1 MIDDIAQHTNVLAL
15 NASIEAARGGEAGRG
30 FAVVAAEVKNL
41 ARQTS
46 DATRTVV
53 EQIQAMQGSTEESVA
68 ALHQVGE
75 QVREMETSV
84 IAIAQSV
91 DEQTMAGRELARNLA
106 LAAGGADEIDRN
118 VGQLSDMAQVIG
130 TAAAQVLEA
139 ANELHRQS
147 RVLQDQAEAFLG
159 SVRAA

>member
-1 MIDDIAQHTNVLAL
+1 
-15 NASIEAARGGEAGRG
+15 
-30 FAVVAAEVKNL
+30 
-41 ARQTS
+41 
-46 DATRTVV
+46 VV

-68 ALHQVGE
+68 ALQQVGE
-75 QVREMETSV
+75 QVREMETSA

-130 TAAAQVLEA
+130 TAAAQVLES
-139 ANELHRQS
+139 ANELHRQAG
-147 RVLQDQAEAFLG
+147 VLQNQAEAFLG